1 MTAKA
6 KHALTN
12 EIVNVF
18 SLLDNSSSMTAYD
31 GCKVVG
37 KSTLGATVSGLDL
50 QELLVKTEEGGIL
63 SGDNS

>member
-18 SLLDNSSSMTAYD
+18 SLLDNSSSMTAYN

-37 KSTLGATVSGLDL
+37 KSPLGATPSAASIFRSSWSRS
-50 QELLVKTEEGGIL
+50 KKAAA
-63 SGDNS
+63 